1 MGGEKGSS
9 PCRRIC
15 GILRP
20 ASAAAAFSPEGCAPG
35 MPASLTC
42 SAGTASG
49 SCSGAVTT
57 GDNGCLLA
65 TGMGDAFAL
74 GLRTTRFLTTLIRRI
89 LTLPP
94 TADSISLSS
103 FGGEIGMM
111 GEAFA
116 LGFRTTRF
124 LTVFVLTATLGLLLA
139 TSLDFVWVLRLPPLA
154 LARLGLR
161 RGTFGFVRTTRRT
174 VRAAGFTAFPKR
186 GFLVF
191 IPGYDPFGRRR
202 ILSDVPYTTAAAWM
216 VQREFALKPRV
227 HTCVAAATSGFGSR
241 PQPNAVVPGRRA
253 SCGAHVE
260 VVGN

>member
-20 ASAAAAFSPEGCAPG
+20 ASACAAFSPEGSAPG
-35 MPASLTC
+35 IPASSTC

-74 GLRTTRFLTTLIRRI
+74 GLRTTCSRTALIRRLI
-89 LTLPP
+89 LLP

-116 LGFRTTRF
+116 LGFRMTCFLTAFVLTDTLVLRLTTRF
-124 LTVFVLTATLGLLLA
+124 GFFG
-139 TSLDFVWVLRLPPLA
+139 VLRLAPLA
-154 LARLGLR
+154 LARPGLR

-174 VRAAGFTAFPKR
+174 VRAAGFTAFPER

-216 VQREFALKPRV
+216 VQREFALKPPYPRSLIDSLW
-227 HTCVAAATSGFGSR
+227 TAAASEARRRFPRQQRSPGS
-241 PQPNAVVPGRRA
+241 
-253 SCGAHVE
+253 
-260 VVGN
+260 